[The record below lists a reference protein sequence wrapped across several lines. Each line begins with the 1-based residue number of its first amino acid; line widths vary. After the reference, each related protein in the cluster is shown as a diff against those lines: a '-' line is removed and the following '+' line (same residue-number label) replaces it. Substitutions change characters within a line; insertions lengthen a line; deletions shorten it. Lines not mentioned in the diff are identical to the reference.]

1 MLIYDMDTDLLI
13 TAVEGTGDNLS
24 KQDIEDGF
32 TNYVMTSVYKQDGD
46 NIELVDGGQMMSKVS
61 IAELYGRWQDGESD
75 NLVDRLLD
83 YWSCSGDD
91 YKLLDEGI

>member
-1 MLIYDMDTDLLI
+1 MLIYDMNTDLLI

-32 TNYVMTSVYKQDGD
+32 IYYVMTSVYRQDGEE
-46 NIELVDGGQMMSKVS
+46 IELVDGGQMMSKTP
-61 IAELYGRWQDGESD
+61 IAELYVRWQDGEDD

-83 YWSCSGDD
+83 YWGCSGDD

>member
-1 MLIYDMDTDLLI
+1 MLIYDMNTDLLI

-24 KQDIEDGF
+24 KQDIKDGF
-32 TNYVMTSVYKQDGD
+32 TDYVMTSVYKQDGED
-46 NIELVDGGQMMSKVS
+46 IELVDSGQMMSKIP
-61 IAELYGRWQDGESD
+61 IAELYVRWQDGEDD

-83 YWSCSGDD
+83 YWGCSGDD

>member
-1 MLIYDMDTDLLI
+1 MLIYDMNTDLLI

-32 TNYVMTSVYKQDGD
+32 TDYALTSVYKQDGED
-46 NIELVDGGQMMSKVS
+46 IELVDSGQMLSKTP
-61 IAELYGRWQDGESD
+61 IAELYERWQDGEDD

-83 YWSCSGDD
+83 YWGCSEDD

>member
-1 MLIYDMDTDLLI
+1 MLIYDMNTDLLI

-32 TNYVMTSVYKQDGD
+32 IYYAMTSVYKQDGEE
-46 NIELVDGGQMMSKVS
+46 IELVDGGQMMSKTP
-61 IAELYGRWQDGESD
+61 IAELYERWQNGEDD

-83 YWSCSGDD
+83 YWGCSGDD